1 MDFIVVIK
9 MVTHV
14 DNINKCEV
22 TACRYADSVMYL
34 YFWEQPVF
42 FVYVC
47 VRVCSCIA
55 EISIYKYIY
64 V

>member
-34 YFWEQPVF
+34 YFWE
-42 FVYVC
+42 
-47 VRVCSCIA
+47 
-55 EISIYKYIY
+55 
-64 V
+64 